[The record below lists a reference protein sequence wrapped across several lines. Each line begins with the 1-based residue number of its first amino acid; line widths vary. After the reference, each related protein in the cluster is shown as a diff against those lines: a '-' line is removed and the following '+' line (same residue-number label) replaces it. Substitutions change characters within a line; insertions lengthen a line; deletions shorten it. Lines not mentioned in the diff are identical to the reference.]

1 MVSRQLTNPN
11 AAWVTM
17 DRIRKYAAEFY
28 GTKTLMFDKALAE
41 SVLEMNTGNRR
52 LNRRKIEQLARQMSS
67 GEFENTGEPV
77 IISVEGII
85 NDGQH
90 RLHALVEADAVVDMD
105 VRFGIPRAA
114 FSKTDT
120 GTSRTSGDVLT
131 IKGVS
136 GGGQVASAVRLL
148 VLYKRGLPGSVRE
161 FVSNDEI
168 ATAFDSWKTITDVVG
183 EVNAHAF
190 PKAIRS
196 TPLYSTAYLASRSP
210 AKSKLSAW
218 LEAVATGLDIGR
230 DSPAYHLREKLL
242 RGTDAAIGTREGL
255 LERFALMIKSWNG
268 FVKDESATRKDFSV
282 DECRPSR
289 GGLPDGDRRPFVEM
303 RRTEQGPPAVR
314 YRPP

>member
-1 MVSRQLTNPN
+1 MATRELTNPN
-11 AAWVTM
+11 ASWVTM
-17 DRIRKYAAEFY
+17 DRFRKFAAEFY
-28 GTKTLMFDKALAE
+28 GTKTLMFDKGLAE
-41 SVLEMNTGNRR
+41 AVLEMNTGNRR
-52 LNRRKIEQLARQMSS
+52 LNRRKIDQLARQMSS

-85 NDGQH
+85 NNGQH
-90 RLHALVEADAVVDMD
+90 RLHAVVEADAVVDMD
-105 VRFGIPRAA
+105 VRFGIPRKA

-168 ATAFDSWKTITDVVG
+168 ATAFDSWKTIADVVK
-183 EVNAHAF
+183 EVNTHAF

-196 TPLYSTAYLASRSP
+196 TPLYATAYLASRSS
-210 AKSKLSAW
+210 AKAKLPAW

-230 DSPAYHLREKLL
+230 DSPAYHLREKLM
-242 RGTDAAIGTREGL
+242 RGTDAPIGTREGL
-255 LERFALMIKSWNG
+255 VERFALMVKSWNA
-268 FVKDESATRKDFSV
+268 FAKDENLSRKDFRWTSV
-282 DECRPSR
+282 GRLAEDFPT
-289 GGLPDGDRRPFVEM
+289 LPGARI
-303 RRTEQGPPAVR
+303 
-314 YRPP
+314 